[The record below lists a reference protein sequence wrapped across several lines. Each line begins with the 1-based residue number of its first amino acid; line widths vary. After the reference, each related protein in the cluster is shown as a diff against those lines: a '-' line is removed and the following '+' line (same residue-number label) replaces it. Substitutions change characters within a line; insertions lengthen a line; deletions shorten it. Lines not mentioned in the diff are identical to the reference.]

1 MNVIEPKVIH
11 DFQDVIRGSEVN
23 TSVKLYQDAK
33 GFYRTESA
41 LADDTLMYEVY
52 HYTQGDDKR
61 AGNLNWG
68 LTVLYPVLVN
78 GECNMT
84 RGHWHENRKCV
95 EFYFCIAGEGLL
107 MLMDEDGTT
116 WAEKTYPGS
125 LLHIDGHLAHRLINT
140 GEEPMKIG
148 ACWPCDAG
156 HDYAAVERQPFGYRV
171 YKEEGTLRFEK
182 VED

>member
-107 MLMDEDGTT
+107 MLMG
-116 WAEKTYPGS
+116 
-125 LLHIDGHLAHRLINT
+125 
-140 GEEPMKIG
+140 
-148 ACWPCDAG
+148 
-156 HDYAAVERQPFGYRV
+156 
-171 YKEEGTLRFEK
+171 
-182 VED
+182 